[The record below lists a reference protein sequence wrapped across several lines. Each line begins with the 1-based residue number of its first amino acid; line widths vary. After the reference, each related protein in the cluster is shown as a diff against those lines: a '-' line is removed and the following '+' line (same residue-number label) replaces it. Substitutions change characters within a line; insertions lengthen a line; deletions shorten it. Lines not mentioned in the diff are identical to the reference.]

1 MTALE
6 IVVAKL
12 GIGKTTAAK
21 LLEKNEAAAKKIV
34 EDPTLTDVQILDL
47 LKANE

>member
-1 MTALE
+1 MSAIE

-12 GIGKTTAAK
+12 GIGKATAAK
-21 LLEKNEAAAKKIV
+21 WLEKNEAAAKKIV
-34 EDPTLTDVQILDL
+34 EEPTLTDVQIWDL